1 MPTYEADPILTS
13 FSSGDITLMQTQPDW
28 VRVNYSVILPNVT
41 TLPVD
46 NLGFMLKVA
55 AYGDTPSTVNNDTA
69 ATEGVLGF
77 AHITNT
83 PGDTFDRLKVLQSLH
98 PNPGSGLEQGNVGQ
112 HVFSQAQMDAFA
124 AKHAAIISAGEYQF
138 AAGDSLR
145 FHLYVHLDADTS
157 VQMRVEYQIFITG

>member
-1 MPTYEADPILTS
+1 MTTYEADPLLAS
-13 FSSGDITLMQTQPDW
+13 FSSGDITLMQTQPST
-28 VRVNYSVILPNVT
+28 VLVLYSATLPNVT
-41 TLPVD
+41 TLPTE
-46 NLGFMLKVA
+46 NLGFMLKAA
-55 AYGDTPSTVNNDTA
+55 AYGGTPSTVDNDTA
-69 ATEGVLGF
+69 ATTGVLGF

-83 PGDTFDRLKVLQSLH
+83 PHGTFDRLKVLQSLH
-98 PNPGSGLEQGNVGQ
+98 PNPGLGLEQGNVGQ

-124 AKHAAIISAGEYQF
+124 VKHAAIISAGEYQF